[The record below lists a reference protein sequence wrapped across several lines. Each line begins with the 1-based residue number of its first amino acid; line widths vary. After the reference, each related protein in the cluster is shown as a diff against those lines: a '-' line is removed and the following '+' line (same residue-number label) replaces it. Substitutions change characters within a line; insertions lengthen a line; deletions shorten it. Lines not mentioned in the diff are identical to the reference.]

1 MKKFVEL
8 QSKIEYQFQN
18 REYLERALTH
28 SSYNREK
35 NTKHKDNERLEFLGD
50 AFLDAIIG
58 AELFQRMNRVTEGTL
73 TKTRASIV
81 CEKALA
87 KIARS
92 LDLGRYMLMGHGE
105 TSTGGRNKDSILA
118 DALEALIGAI
128 YIDGGYAQAQSFTVR
143 VFEETIEKAISGRTF
158 SDYKSELQELLQSG
172 GRTVTIR
179 YVTDNE
185 EGPDHDKTF
194 YVHMECD
201 GRRLGSGIGKTKKE
215 AEQNA
220 AKQSLRIL
228 ERRATDVL

>member
-58 AELFQRMNRVTEGTL
+58 AELFQRMNHVTEGTL